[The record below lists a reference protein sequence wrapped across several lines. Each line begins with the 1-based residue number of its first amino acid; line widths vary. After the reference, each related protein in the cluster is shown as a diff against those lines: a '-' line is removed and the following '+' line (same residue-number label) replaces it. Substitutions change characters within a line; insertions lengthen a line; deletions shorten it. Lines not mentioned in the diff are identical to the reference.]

1 MKTFQQFL
9 EEAEKEPKPTTFN
22 KKQTKK
28 IKDKS
33 KKIADRV
40 SQDVERQKR
49 ENPGQPAVAN
59 FNKVDKKTGEVKY
72 SKPGSTQRQAEIAA
86 MLRLT
91 KQWKKDL

>member
-22 KKQTKK
+22 KKQTRK
-28 IKDKS
+28 IKS
-33 KKIADRV
+33 KAKEIAARV

-49 ENPGQPAVAN
+49 NNPDQPAVAN

-72 SKPGSTQRQAEIAA
+72 SEPGSEQRQSEIAA